1 MKLDLNSPVP
11 LYQQLQDI
19 IRNAIVSRQ
28 YKVAEKLPSEHE
40 LCRDYGVTRPTV
52 RQALEGLV
60 REGLLRKHRG
70 KGAFVTEPPL
80 PVGLFS
86 VIGTIEAF
94 AQQKQKVETRVLAV
108 ERVPNCILSEGRDP
122 LGGWIKLE
130 RVRRING
137 IPTFYE
143 NTWVQASLVP
153 GFDKTDLNNQSL
165 FRTLAETFKLR
176 VDGGKQRFS
185 AIAAPLKIGE
195 HLDIKH
201 GSPLLHVVRTMH
213 LTPTAHK
220 QGFPSGVRIQNAL
233 LVDLYTAQGPFV
245 LEQTI
250 PPLSPSGM
258 PQTPEASLNVNGVG
272 SVANPHAQAVTAV
285 PAGVR

>member
-19 IRNAIVSRQ
+19 MRNAILARQ
-28 YKVAEKLPSEHE
+28 YKVGGKLPSEHE

-60 REGLLRKHRG
+60 REGLLMKHRG

-94 AQQKQKVETRVLAV
+94 AQQKQKVETRVLSV
-108 ERVPNCILSEGRDP
+108 EKAATCVLAEGSDP
-122 LGGWIKLE
+122 IGGWYKLE

-153 GFDKTDLNNQSL
+153 GFDRADLNNQSL
-165 FRTLAETFKLR
+165 FRTLAEPFKLR

-185 AIAAPLKIGE
+185 AVHAPLRIAE
-195 HLDIKH
+195 FLDIKH

-213 LTPTAHK
+213 LTPTSHK
-220 QGFPSGVRIQNAL
+220 PGYPAGVRLHNAL
-233 LVDLYTAQGPFV
+233 MVDLYTAQGPFV

-250 PPLSPSGM
+250 PPLTPSGM
-258 PQTPEASLNVNGVG
+258 PQTPDASLNVSNA
-272 SVANPHAQAVTAV
+272 SVSNAHAPAVV
-285 PAGVR
+285 VMR